1 MWNIIIGI
9 AFIIGGLSGKIALRG
24 TDSGGAIAAL
34 GGGLLIWGIVQKV
47 RGRQNTQ

>member
-34 GGGLLIWGIVQKV
+34 GGALLIWGIVQKV
-47 RGRQNTQ
+47 RQKRE